1 MRELER
7 ELSTDAAP
15 AAEGPTIPPIA
26 VIGVGRVGSSFA
38 AAANRVG
45 ITTRLAGRDGLVDA
59 SRRSEVALLCVPDTE
74 IVAACE
80 VAAREVPPLRYVGHT
95 SGATTLRALDPARS
109 RGAEVFSLHPLQTIP
124 DADTDLAGAP
134 SAVAGSS
141 DSAVAL
147 ARSLSVRVGMRPFG
161 VPEEH
166 RAAYHA
172 AAAMSSNLLVALE
185 ESAAELL
192 ERAGVD
198 SPSRKLLAPLVLRTA
213 ANWAARGPEALTGP
227 IARGDSETVDRHLEA
242 LQEVAPEL
250 VPVYESLTERTR
262 AVSGPAEAVR

>member
-15 AAEGPTIPPIA
+15 AAEGPSIPPIA
-26 VIGVGRVGSSFA
+26 VIGLGRVGRSLA
-38 AAANRVG
+38 AAAERVG
-45 ITTRLAGRDGLVDA
+45 ISTRLAGRDAIVDA
-59 SRRSEVALLCVPDTE
+59 CRRSEVAVLCVPDAE
-74 IVAACE
+74 ISAACE
-80 VAAREVPPLRYVGHT
+80 VVARGVPPLRFVGHT
-95 SGATTLRALDPARS
+95 SGATTLGALGPARE

-124 DADTDLAGAP
+124 DPDTDLAGAP
-134 SAVAGSS
+134 SAVAGST
-141 DSAVAL
+141 DSAIAL
-147 ARSLSVRVGMRPFG
+147 ARSLSVRVGMRPFE

-185 ESAAELL
+185 ESAADLL

-198 SPSRKLLAPLVLRTA
+198 SPSRELLAPLVVRTV
-213 ANWAARGPEALTGP
+213 ANWATRGPEALTGP
-227 IARGDSETVDRHLEA
+227 IARGDSETIDRHLEA

-250 VPVYESLTERTR
+250 IPVYESLTERAR
-262 AVSGPAEAVR
+262 AASGLAEAVR

>member
-15 AAEGPTIPPIA
+15 AAEGLPIPPVA
-26 VIGVGRVGSSFA
+26 VIGRGRVGGSLATA
-38 AAANRVG
+38 AERVG
-45 ITTRLAGRDGLVDA
+45 ITTRLAGRDGIVDA
-59 SRRSEVALLCVPDTE
+59 YRRSEVALLCVPDTE
-74 IVAACE
+74 IFTACE
-80 VAAREVPPLRYVGHT
+80 VAAGEVPPLRFVGHT
-95 SGATTLRALDPARS
+95 SGATTLGALGPARE

-124 DADTDLAGAP
+124 DTDTDLAGAP

-147 ARSLSVRVGMRPFG
+147 ARSLSVRVGMRPFE
-161 VPEEH
+161 VPEEY

-172 AAAMSSNLLVALE
+172 AAAMASNLLVALE

-192 ERAGVD
+192 ARAGVD
-198 SPSRKLLAPLVLRTA
+198 SPSRELLAPLVVRTA

-227 IARGDSETVDRHLEA
+227 IARGDSETIDRHLEA
-242 LQEVAPEL
+242 LREVAPEL
-250 VPVYESLTERTR
+250 IPVYESLTERTR
-262 AVSGPAEAVR
+262 TVSGLAEAVR